1 MAKAKSENG
10 LVRVKILTSLSGVGF
25 SFKLGEIAEI
35 EKSFADEL
43 IKVGYA
49 ELV

>member
-1 MAKAKSENG
+1 MAKAKSDNG

-25 SFKLGEIAEI
+25 SYKIGELVEI

-43 IKVGYA
+43 IKVGFA